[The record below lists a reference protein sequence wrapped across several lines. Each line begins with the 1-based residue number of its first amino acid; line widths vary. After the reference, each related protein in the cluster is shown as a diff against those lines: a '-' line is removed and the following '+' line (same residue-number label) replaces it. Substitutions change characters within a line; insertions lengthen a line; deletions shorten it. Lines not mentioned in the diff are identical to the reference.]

1 MLLTNTTLLYIYP
14 KIQIKKEIYNTFG
27 EPASDRY
34 KKARKIPLGQFY
46 LKMLE
51 HRYNYMD
58 FIIAT
63 DYYSLESFLSTDIL
77 EQFSDIQKQKNIATI
92 QIDWSIKE

>member
-1 MLLTNTTLLYIYP
+1 MLYIYP
-14 KIQIKKEIYNTFG
+14 KFAIQKEIYDAFG
-27 EPASDRY
+27 EPVSDRFN
-34 KKARKIPLGQFY
+34 KARKISLGQFY
-46 LKMLE
+46 LRMLE

-77 EQFSDIQKQKNIATI
+77 EQFNDLQKKKNIATI
-92 QIDWSIKE
+92 QIDRSTR